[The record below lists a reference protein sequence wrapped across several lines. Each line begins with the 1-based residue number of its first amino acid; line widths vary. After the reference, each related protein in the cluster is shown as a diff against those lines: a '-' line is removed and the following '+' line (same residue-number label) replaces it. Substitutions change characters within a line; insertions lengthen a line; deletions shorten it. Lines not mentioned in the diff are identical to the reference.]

1 MDEGNSGKITR
12 SEEIKEKANE
22 LFSGDALFM
31 IGMVFSAVFVM
42 VPIFDLLAGDFSG
55 FDILIGLIAIPVVM
69 LTVIRWNGF
78 HTKATILVEQ
88 KYAKKLRRAH
98 EREAHLDYKKAI
110 SLYEDAGKPQEAA
123 RVRRIMY
130 DEKKVDQT
138 VVQGDQV
145 TKTEIKD
152 SVLNRS
158 NVGAGGKSKTE
169 EIKELKEL
177 LDSGAIDDD
186 EFKQMKKEILGK

>member
-12 SEEIKEKANE
+12 SEEIEEKKNE
-22 LFSGDALFM
+22 LFNGDALFM
-31 IGMVFSAVFVM
+31 IGMVFSVVFVM
-42 VPIFDLLAGDFSG
+42 MPIVDLLSGDFSG
-55 FDILIGLIAIPVVM
+55 FDIIIGLIAIPVVM
-69 LTVIRWNGF
+69 LTVSRFNGF

-110 SLYEDAGKPQEAA
+110 SLYENAGKPQEAA

-158 NVGAGGKSKTE
+158 NVGGGSSKMQ
-169 EIKELKEL
+169 ELEKLAE
-177 LDSGAIDDD
+177 
-186 EFKQMKKEILGK
+186 MKKEGLIDDADYEKMKREIIG

>member
-158 NVGAGGKSKTE
+158 IVGGGSSKMQ
-169 EIKELKEL
+169 ELKDLTEMKEKGL
-177 LDSGAIDDD
+177 IDDD

>member
-1 MDEGNSGKITR
+1 MDGRDSRKITR
-12 SEEIKEKANE
+12 SEEIEKVRGD
-22 LFSGDALFM
+22 LFTTDSLMRIGTVISALLL
-31 IGMVFSAVFVM
+31 
-42 VPIFDLLAGDFSG
+42 VPFLSLLAGDFSV
-55 FDILIGLIAIPVVM
+55 FDIIIWLIAIPVAM
-69 LTVIRWNGF
+69 LTFSRWNGL
-78 HTKATILVEQ
+78 HRKAIVLVEQ
-88 KYAKKLRRAH
+88 KYAKILRRAH

>member
-12 SEEIKEKANE
+12 SEEIEEKKNE
-22 LFSGDALFM
+22 LFNGDALFM
-31 IGMVFSAVFVM
+31 IGMVFSVVFVM
-42 VPIFDLLAGDFSG
+42 MPIVDLLSGDFSG
-55 FDILIGLIAIPVVM
+55 FDIIIGLIAIPVVM
-69 LTVIRWNGF
+69 LTVSRFNGF

-110 SLYEDAGKPQEAA
+110 SLYENAGKPQEAA

-158 NVGAGGKSKTE
+158 NVGGGSSKMQ
-169 EIKELKEL
+169 ELEKLAE
-177 LDSGAIDDD
+177 
-186 EFKQMKKEILGK
+186 MKKESLIDDADYEKMKREIIG

>member
-1 MDEGNSGKITR
+1 
-12 SEEIKEKANE
+12 
-22 LFSGDALFM
+22 M
-31 IGMVFSAVFVM
+31 IGMVFSVVFVM
-42 VPIFDLLAGDFSG
+42 MPIVDLLSGDFSG
-55 FDILIGLIAIPVVM
+55 FDIIIGLIAIPVVM
-69 LTVIRWNGF
+69 LTVSRFNGF

-110 SLYEDAGKPQEAA
+110 SLYENAGKPQEAA

-158 NVGAGGKSKTE
+158 NVGGGSSKMQ
-169 EIKELKEL
+169 ELEKLAE
-177 LDSGAIDDD
+177 
-186 EFKQMKKEILGK
+186 MKKEGLIDDADYEKMKREIIG

>member
-12 SEEIKEKANE
+12 SEEIEEKKNE
-22 LFSGDALFM
+22 LFNGDALFM
-31 IGMVFSAVFVM
+31 IGMVFGVVFVM
-42 VPIFDLLAGDFSG
+42 MPIVDLLSGDFSG
-55 FDILIGLIAIPVVM
+55 FDIIIGLIAIPVVM
-69 LTVIRWNGF
+69 LTVSRFNGF

-110 SLYEDAGKPQEAA
+110 SLYENAGKPQEAA

-158 NVGAGGKSKTE
+158 NVGGGSSKMQ
-169 EIKELKEL
+169 ELEKLAE
-177 LDSGAIDDD
+177 
-186 EFKQMKKEILGK
+186 MKKEGLIDDADYEKMKREIIG